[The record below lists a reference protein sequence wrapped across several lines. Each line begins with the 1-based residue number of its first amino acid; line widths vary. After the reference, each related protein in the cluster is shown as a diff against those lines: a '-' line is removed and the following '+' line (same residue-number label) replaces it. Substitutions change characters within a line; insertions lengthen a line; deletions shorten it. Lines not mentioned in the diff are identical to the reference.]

1 MTCDGYTRVWELA
14 PREIVRLDG
23 ARGTTLRVTRGCVW
37 LTQER
42 DTRDII
48 LDAGDTFT
56 IERGGRTLLEAQGD
70 ASVCVLAHYVAAAR
84 GGRRRSHATRARA
97 WLRWIRGAVR
107 GRRWAPYF

>member
-1 MTCDGYTRVWELA
+1 MTCDGYTRIWELA

-23 ARGTTLRVTRGCVW
+23 ARGTTLRVTRGRVW

-56 IERGGRTLLEAQGD
+56 IERGGRTLIEAQGD
-70 ASVCVLAHYVAAAR
+70 ARVCVLAHYVDAVRAAHPQF
-84 GGRRRSHATRARA
+84 HADRARSG
-97 WLRWIRGAVR
+97 WRRMLGAVR
-107 GRRWAPYF
+107 GRRWAPYY